1 MPDRMAPRQLVEIG
15 PGCVVIFVKIH
26 RDPKFSLCQKI
37 LPGSN
42 ERYLGIL
49 KVPIQIDTVS
59 INSSILSNA
68 LWIKTGKNQERKL
81 PQFLGVRLGPFEESP
96 RRSTFVPMN
105 SRRHIDSTDFS
116 CFSRTIFHGKNR
128 PLPGIVN
135 YSLFPTALC
144 NQFFPVI

>member
-1 MPDRMAPRQLVEIG
+1 MAPRQLVEIG

-59 INSSILSNA
+59 IHSSILSNA
-68 LWIKTGKNQERKL
+68 LWIKTGENQERKL
-81 PQFLGVRLGPFEESP
+81 PQFWLISGSFFASK
-96 RRSTFVPMN
+96 TFL
-105 SRRHIDSTDFS
+105 
-116 CFSRTIFHGKNR
+116 SRTYLGS
-128 PLPGIVN
+128 PSGPYGG
-135 YSLFPTALC
+135 
-144 NQFFPVI
+144 